1 MLCKKKYGF
10 SLAVKH
16 AIDLIVIRRLQS
28 SREVE
33 QKKFFLLN
41 FVLFH
46 QPGTFFI
53 ISQVIIFIIVSL
65 SSVCFE
71 SE

>member
-1 MLCKKKYGF
+1 MQKKYGF
-10 SLAVKH
+10 SRTIKH
-16 AIDLIVIRRLQS
+16 AINLIDIRRLQS

-33 QKKFFLLN
+33 QKNFFLLN

-53 ISQVIIFIIVSL
+53 ISQVIIFIIVFL